1 MKYYATNK
9 MLKKIDHYLK
19 NKVNSIERINGKK
32 IKKIKKKSSIDGLI
46 QRV

>member
-19 NKVNSIERINGKK
+19 NKVNSIETINGKK
-32 IKKIKKKSSIDGLI
+32 IIKKSQAYMG
-46 QRV
+46 